1 MFDRLALSIA
11 LKVVTGGGRSDK
23 SQQEISGVGALFLR
37 GFNSARFL
45 RVTMEDPIQ
54 MQ

>member
-1 MFDRLALSIA
+1 MIDRIVLSIA
-11 LKVVTGGGRSDK
+11 LKVATGGGRSDK
-23 SQQEISGVGALFLR
+23 SQQEISGVGALLLR

-45 RVTMEDPIQ
+45 RVTMEEAIQ